1 MTESLITSAKIIRA
15 KIIRAN
21 KPSRFRTMLFIAALL
36 IGAGS
41 SLTLLRSA
49 EAPHVIPAP
58 EAIEQPA
65 PGAPATEVA
74 VLAGGCFWGVQGVF
88 QHVDGVTNA
97 ASGYAGGDKKT
108 AQYETVGSGRTGHA
122 ESVRISFDPRKISYG
137 RILQIYFSVAH
148 DPTQLNRQGPDY
160 GPQYRSA
167 IFPMNAEQARVAKA
181 YIAQLNQA
189 RVYNAAIVTK
199 IEPGKEFFAAED
211 YHQDFLTRH
220 PSHPY
225 IVYNDL
231 PKLDDL
237 KRLFP
242 GVYRPDPVL
251 VAAAKA
257 SN

>member
-15 KIIRAN
+15 KITRAN

-97 ASGYAGGDKKT
+97 VSGYAGGDKKT
-108 AQYETVGSGRTGHA
+108 ARDRVGGI
-122 ESVRISFDPRKISYG
+122 RI
-137 RILQIYFSVAH
+137 
-148 DPTQLNRQGPDY
+148 
-160 GPQYRSA
+160 
-167 IFPMNAEQARVAKA
+167 
-181 YIAQLNQA
+181 
-189 RVYNAAIVTK
+189 
-199 IEPGKEFFAAED
+199 
-211 YHQDFLTRH
+211 
-220 PSHPY
+220 
-225 IVYNDL
+225 
-231 PKLDDL
+231 
-237 KRLFP
+237 
-242 GVYRPDPVL
+242 
-251 VAAAKA
+251 
-257 SN
+257 